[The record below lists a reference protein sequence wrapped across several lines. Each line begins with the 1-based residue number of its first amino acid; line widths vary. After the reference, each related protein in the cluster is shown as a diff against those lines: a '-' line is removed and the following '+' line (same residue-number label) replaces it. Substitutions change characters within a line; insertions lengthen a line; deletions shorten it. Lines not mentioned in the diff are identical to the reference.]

1 EREAL
6 GDVEGMRVDGKRA
19 EDAQGGAFGVRC
31 IHDFS
36 GLPQELFIAEGDEFR
51 WICHASRRSGKS
63 SNGRPPGRNA
73 NRGPFDPPESAG
85 VYKPVPWNCART
97 NESGQMA
104 ESGAEKLDAPGAVN
118 RQAQGEG
125 AGARS
130 VVFRRGAR

>member
-1 EREAL
+1 
-6 GDVEGMRVDGKRA
+6 MRVDGKRA

-63 SNGRPPGRNA
+63 SNGRPQGRNA
-73 NRGPFDPPESAG
+73 NRGPFGPPESAG
-85 VYKPVPWNCART
+85 VYKPVPWKCAQT
-97 NESGQMA
+97 YESGQMA
-104 ESGAEKLDAPGAVN
+104 ESVDDTLADPCVSIRIA
-118 RQAQGEG
+118 

-130 VVFRRGAR
+130 VW